1 MNFIFSALHSLYSA
15 IIYFPAEVLS
25 AWSGWTSAEKVGFV
39 AAGFSN
45 IAYLPQFYR
54 IWTTRSARDV
64 SFGMYASLMTGALIW
79 LIYGL
84 LTEQRPIWVNNCIT
98 LSLRGSVLALKII
111 TDRFRSKKIEKK
123 MDYTKKK
130 KAA

>member
-1 MNFIFSALHSLYSA
+1 MNFLFDVLHDVYSS
-15 IIYFPAEVLS
+15 VLS
-25 AWSGWTSAEKVGFV
+25 SWSSWSPGEKVGFV

-45 IAYLPQFYR
+45 VAYAPQFYR

-64 SFGMYASLMTGALIW
+64 SFGMYAFLMMGALIW
-79 LIYGL
+79 MVYGF

-98 LSLRGSVLALKII
+98 ISLRGSVLFLKLV
-111 TDRFRSKKIEKK
+111 TDRFRDPSREKK
-123 MDYTKKK
+123 HQKTKKR